1 MIAWWYAEQGQSMGP
16 FDVDAL
22 ARLFQTGR
30 ISPQTQVWR
39 EGLREWSPIAAL
51 VELRGVVMPFVPAAR
66 TQAVTADDIQHH
78 DSQTLPAH
86 FVVRYLAR
94 QFDCN
99 LEFHLLTLGAIVLLS
114 RGFHINF
121 ASFVDKNFLHFLL
134 LAAIVIAVQP
144 FCLVLDAGLYR
155 IFGNTPGKAMLGI
168 RVMDAQDRKP
178 GFLAYL
184 LRNIKVWLIGRGL
197 GIPLLGSILS
207 LVQAFIVGGGKPASY
222 DESPRHTVTQT
233 FTGTVP
239 TIVFGILYTV
249 FLLGGFKAEMSLV
262 TYLDKHFNQPEASTT
277 ALSPSSYTP
286 APTPLAE
293 APRQVWQNPATQLSA
308 YIAEDWQF
316 SDRSKS
322 DGHPSYRFVSAD
334 QQRVAIAMYIGS
346 ESEDFSGIIERIRK
360 ALPGFGVQLTE
371 SGVLSTYQAL
381 PVWQAKATAS
391 QLHGVQ
397 MELRIVQSHHGY
409 WYFSN
414 SWQADDTAS
423 QQKLDELDKALITT
437 LV

>member
-16 FDVDAL
+16 FNVDAL

-51 VELRGVVMPFVPAAR
+51 VELRGVVMPFLPADKTETVAAGNPPHTGSR
-66 TQAVTADDIQHH
+66 
-78 DSQTLPAH
+78 TLPAH

-94 QFDCN
+94 QFDCA
-99 LEFHLLTLGAIVLLS
+99 LEFHLLTLGTLVLLS
-114 RGFHINF
+114 RGFHIHF
-121 ASFVDKNFLHFLL
+121 ESFVSKDMLHLL
-134 LAAIVIAVQP
+134 LILAIMIAVQP
-144 FCLVLDAGLYR
+144 FTLVLDAGLFR
-155 IFGNTPGKAMLGI
+155 IFGNTPGKAMLGV
-168 RVMDAQDRKP
+168 RVTDAQGIKL
-178 GFLAYL
+178 GFPAYL
-184 LRNIKVWLIGRGL
+184 LRNIKVWIIGRGL
-197 GIPLLGSILS
+197 GIPVLSWILW

-222 DESPRHTVTQT
+222 DEGPRHTVTQT
-233 FTGTVP
+233 FTGTAL
-239 TIVFGILYTV
+239 TILFGILFTV
-249 FLLGGFKAEMSLV
+249 FSLGGFKAEISLV
-262 TYLDKHFNQPEASTT
+262 TYLDKHFDQPAASTKT
-277 ALSPSSYTP
+277 LTSSSYTP
-286 APTPLAE
+286 APMPLAE

-308 YIAEDWQF
+308 YLAEDWQF

-334 QQRVAIAMYIGS
+334 QQRIAIAMYIGS
-346 ESEDFSGIIERIRK
+346 ESEDFDSVIERIHE

-371 SGVLSTYQAL
+371 SGVRSTYQAL

-397 MELRIVQSHHGY
+397 MELRIVQTHHGY

-423 QQKLDELDKALITT
+423 QQKLDELTKALITT